1 MKASQ
6 LTGGGTDLPRPAA
19 EPDRAPGAAGSRFVR
34 IGAAAGVLFV
44 LLALGGAALA
54 RIDALRQ
61 AGALLN
67 TAAPLLLILWI
78 TGAWRLQLRLSA
90 WRGGAARRWQ
100 TAAYGLWVASFLA
113 LMGCITGSTI
123 TGRSLGALFGTP
135 WGAPAKIAVE
145 SFAGSTLLYAVVA
158 MRAGVLPAGAM
169 ALWAIGMI
177 QSIFDAPPSDLLVIL
192 ALAWGS
198 AALWQKA
205 ALREA
210 RPEEQAVPVQAAA
223 QATGQRLLALDA
235 ARGLIMVLMAIDH
248 MRMMLM
254 PHPLEIWDAAL
265 PQYDSA
271 NPFLTRFVTHFCAPG
286 FFLLTGAGMILFADV
301 RGKAGWSQAKIAGH
315 WILRGLLLVI
325 VDQLVINP
333 VLNGRPTPYVHQVL
347 TGLGGAMIIGALLF
361 RLRPRPILA
370 LGAGIVLVN
379 QVLPAALVTWQAP
392 LTPLVRFLLAPGAS
406 GPWLFVYS
414 LFGWLGV
421 ALLGMALG
429 RAWLVHGSRVFRW
442 TLVGGLLALP
452 LFVLVRLG
460 GGFGN
465 IRPIEGSGWIGFLNV
480 VKYPPSLALLLI
492 TLGVLGILL
501 YLFDRAGAVHSLRS
515 PALARWGRPLLVFGQ
530 VALFFYVTHVFVYK
544 VLQIMWMDGEGL
556 AGVNLPTLYLG
567 WAAGLLLL
575 YPICLIYGQFK
586 RITSPGSLWRLF

>member
-1 MKASQ
+1 MMKAIQ
-6 LTGGGTDLPRPAA
+6 LTGGGTDLPRHAA
-19 EPDRAPGAAGSRFVR
+19 ELDRAGGAAGSRLVR
-34 IGAAAGVLFV
+34 IGAAAGILFV
-44 LLALGGAALA
+44 LLALGGAALS
-54 RIDALRQ
+54 RSDALRE

-67 TAAPLLLILWI
+67 AAAPLLMILWI

-90 WRGGAARRWQ
+90 WRGPAAWRWQ
-100 TAAYGLWVASFLA
+100 AVAYGLWVASFLA
-113 LMGCITGSTI
+113 LMGFVAGSTI
-123 TGRSLGALFGTP
+123 AGRSLGALFGTP
-135 WGAPAKIAVE
+135 WGVPAKTAVV
-145 SFAGSTLLYAVVA
+145 SFAASTLLYAVVA

-169 ALWAIGMI
+169 ALWAIGAI

-192 ALAWGS
+192 GLVWGS
-198 AALWQKA
+198 AALWRKA
-205 ALREA
+205 ASREA
-210 RPEEQAVPVQAAA
+210 RPAEQAVAA
-223 QATGQRLLALDA
+223 QAADQRLLALDA
-235 ARGLIMVLMAIDH
+235 LRGLIMVLMAIDH
-248 MRMMLM
+248 MRMVLM

-271 NPFLTRFVTHFCAPG
+271 GPFLTRFVTHFCAPG

-301 RGKAGWSQAKIAGH
+301 RGKAGWSQAKIARH
-315 WILRGLLLVI
+315 WILRGLLLVV

-333 VLNGRPTPYVHQVL
+333 VLNGRPTPLIHQVL

-361 RLRPRPILA
+361 RLRARPLLA

-379 QVLPAALVTWQAP
+379 QVLPAALVAWQVP
-392 LTPLVRFLLAPGAS
+392 LTPLIRFLLVPGAS
-406 GPWLFVYS
+406 GPWFFVYS
-414 LFGWLGV
+414 AFGWLGV
-421 ALLGMALG
+421 TVLGMALG

-442 TLVGGLLALP
+442 TLIGGLLVLP

-492 TLGVLGILL
+492 TLGVSGILL
-501 YLFDRAGAVHSLRS
+501 YLFDRAG

-530 VALFFYVTHVFVYK
+530 VALFFYVTHIFLYK
-544 VLQIMWMDGEGL
+544 VLQIMWADGKGL
-556 AGVNLPTLYLG
+556 TGVNLPTMYLG

-586 RITSPGSLWRLF
+586 RMTPPGSLWRLF

>member
-19 EPDRAPGAAGSRFVR
+19 AFDRAPGAADSRFVR
-34 IGAAAGVLFV
+34 VCARISAAAGVLFV
-44 LLALGGAALA
+44 LLALGGAALS
-54 RIDALRQ
+54 RIEALHK

-67 TAAPLLLILWI
+67 AAAPLLLILWI

-90 WRGGAARRWQ
+90 WPDRAARRWQ

-113 LMGCITGSTI
+113 LMGCIIGSAI
-123 TGRSLGALFGTP
+123 AGRSLGALFGTP
-135 WGAPAKIAVE
+135 WGAPAKIVVV

-169 ALWAIGMI
+169 ALWAIGVI

-192 ALAWGS
+192 GLVWGS
-198 AALWQKA
+198 AALWRKA
-205 ALREA
+205 ALRAA
-210 RPEEQAVPVQAAA
+210 RPEEGAVPVQAAA
-223 QATGQRLLALDA
+223 QAAGQRLLALDA

-271 NPFLTRFVTHFCAPG
+271 GQFLTRFVTHFCAPG

-315 WILRGLLLVI
+315 WILRGLLLVV

-333 VLNGRPTPYVHQVL
+333 VLNGRPTPYIHQVL

-361 RLRPRPILA
+361 RLRPRPLLA
-370 LGAGIVLVN
+370 LGAGIVLAN

-392 LTPLVRFLLAPGAS
+392 LTPLVRFLLTPGAS
-406 GPWLFVYS
+406 GPWFFVYS

-421 ALLGMALG
+421 AVLGMALG
-429 RAWLVHGSRVFRW
+429 RAWLVRGSRVFRW
-442 TLVGGLLALP
+442 TLAGGLLALP

-480 VKYPPSLALLLI
+480 VKYPPSLALLLV

-501 YLFDRAGAVHSLRS
+501 YLFDRAG

-530 VALFFYVTHVFVYK
+530 VALFFYVTHVFIYK
-544 VLQIMWMDGEGL
+544 VLQIMWMDGQGL
-556 AGVNLPTLYLG
+556 VGVNLPSLYLG

-586 RITSPGSLWRLF
+586 RMTSPGSLWRLF